1 MGSNTYQ
8 YKVGA
13 CIIGSL
19 LWDGKG
25 GKRDSW
31 RSKAFGKV
39 TKDKLIPVSLPMRYG
54 RYSSGRKCPTMV
66 FSHEYYRKGK
76 LGKGVIIPFS
86 QKKMDIEEVIS
97 EAKKMSRAEGER
109 DNNFIKGSND
119 WCIMLC
125 WINPSIDSAK
135 KENFLNKWTDQYEK
149 DISEDLLSHYRMDS
163 ESASVFNKNGELI
176 FDWPEE
182 LAEFDIIIATQ
193 PKPRHKDE
201 KRSEFFSTSELK
213 KAFADKA
220 EYFHKNIQHG
230 IRTWNDGN
238 IIREQLDDEVI
249 TYFRDQ
255 LREARYK
262 ALLNSENFTPL
273 LHTLE
278 AFGSYLASTYG
289 NNEQG
294 LFRLKKYL
302 KSFVSDSPYVNELP
316 REYSVYHC
324 NFDFLYKYVRN
335 TRNEA
340 AHMGVYA
347 RQKTRF
353 ILELCLIFESKL
365 NDLDMKASNYA
376 VTGVT
381 KAELWQPLGHIRKE
395 MLLNSFSY
403 IPVYHRREWELI
415 SDYNLAAYL
424 TGTKSQ
430 KSEKELESVKE
441 ALEKEDGA
449 LKTEPIEKVYPNDDI
464 SDLNLE
470 STKPVLVIDKHKEER
485 LYGLFT
491 GFDLL

>member
-1 MGSNTYQ
+1 
-8 YKVGA
+8 
-13 CIIGSL
+13 
-19 LWDGKG
+19 
-25 GKRDSW
+25 
-31 RSKAFGKV
+31 
-39 TKDKLIPVSLPMRYG
+39 
-54 RYSSGRKCPTMV
+54 
-66 FSHEYYRKGK
+66 
-76 LGKGVIIPFS
+76 
-86 QKKMDIEEVIS
+86 
-97 EAKKMSRAEGER
+97 
-109 DNNFIKGSND
+109 
-119 WCIMLC
+119 
-125 WINPSIDSAK
+125 
-135 KENFLNKWTDQYEK
+135 
-149 DISEDLLSHYRMDS
+149 MDS
-163 ESASVFNKNGELI
+163 ESASVFNRNGELI

-193 PKPRHKDE
+193 PQPRTRDE
-201 KRSEFFSTSELK
+201 EQTEFFSTKELS
-213 KAFADKA
+213 KAFSDIP

-238 IIREQLDDEVI
+238 IMRKQLDDEVI

-255 LREARYK
+255 FREARYE

-278 AFGSYLASTYG
+278 GFGSYLASKYG

-316 REYSVYHC
+316 KDYSVYHC
-324 NFDFLYKYVRN
+324 DFDFLYEYVRD

-340 AHMGVYA
+340 AHKGVYA

-403 IPVYHRREWELI
+403 IPVYHKEEWKLI

-424 TGTKSQ
+424 TGNKSQ
-430 KSEKELESVKE
+430 KSEKERDSVKD
-441 ALEKEDGA
+441 ALERGEKS
-449 LKTEPIEKVYPNDDI
+449 LNTEPAEKVFPDDDI
-464 SDLNLE
+464 SDLNLK
-470 STKPVLVIDKHKEER
+470 STKPVLVIDKHKEDR

>member
-1 MGSNTYQ
+1 MSKEEY
-8 YKVGA
+8 YFKVGA

-19 LWDGKG
+19 LWGGKG

-31 RSKAFGKV
+31 RQKAFGNSPKSKV
-39 TKDKLIPVSLPMRYG
+39 IPVSLPMRYG
-54 RYSSGRKCPTMV
+54 RYSNGRKCPTMV

-76 LGKGVIIPFS
+76 LGKGAIIPFS
-86 QKKMDIEEVIS
+86 QKKMDVEEVIS
-97 EAKKMSRAEGER
+97 EAKKMSRAEGKH
-109 DNNFIKGSND
+109 DNSFIKGSAN
-119 WCIMLC
+119 WCVILC
-125 WINPSIDSAK
+125 WINPSMDAAK
-135 KENFLNKWTDQYEK
+135 RESFLNKWTDQYEPK
-149 DISEDLLSHYRMDS
+149 ISEDLLSHFKMDC

-182 LAEFDIIIATQ
+182 LGEFDLIIASQ
-193 PKPRHKDE
+193 PQPTHKN
-201 KRSEFFSTSELK
+201 KRRSGFFSTTELS
-213 KAFADKA
+213 KAFTESP
-220 EYFHKNIQHG
+220 EYFNKNIQHN
-230 IRTWNDGN
+230 ITTWNDGN
-238 IIREQLDDEVI
+238 IMHEQLDDEVI

-255 LREARYK
+255 FREARYE

-278 AFGSYLASTYG
+278 AFGSYLASIYG

-324 NFDFLYKYVRN
+324 DFDFLYKYVRD

-403 IPVYHRREWELI
+403 IPVYHNEEWKLI
-415 SDYNLAAYL
+415 SDYNLADYL
-424 TGTKSQ
+424 ASENKKSD
-430 KSEKELESVKE
+430 KESESVGD
-441 ALEKEDGA
+441 ALEKKDKGLE
-449 LKTEPIEKVYPNDDI
+449 TESAEKVFPDEDI
-464 SDLNLE
+464 SDLSLK
-470 STKPVLVIDKHKEER
+470 STKPVLVIDKHKEDR